1 MKLKPP
7 RCLNCGGFDFVM
19 NEENVM
25 DDLTW
30 DEFQKVELR
39 VGTII
44 AAEIFK
50 EARKPAFKL
59 QINFG
64 NKIGIKKSSAQI
76 TDHYKPS
83 ELVGK
88 QIVAVT
94 NFPKKQIGP
103 MMSECLV
110 TGFVQED
117 GSVILSVPDKE
128 VSNGLRL
135 A

>member
-1 MKLKPP
+1 
-7 RCLNCGGFDFVM
+7 M

-76 TDHYKPS
+76 TDQYKPS

-110 TGFVQED
+110 LDLFRKMDQ
-117 GSVILSVPDKE
+117 LSYQSPIK
-128 VSNGLRL
+128 RL
-135 A
+135 VMDYDLLEPSF

>member
-1 MKLKPP
+1 
-7 RCLNCGGFDFVM
+7 M

-64 NKIGIKKSSAQI
+64 NKIGIKKSNLLSKIPNQ
-76 TDHYKPS
+76 
-83 ELVGK
+83 ELVMLSKYFVK
-88 QIVAVT
+88 Q
-94 NFPKKQIGP
+94 
-103 MMSECLV
+103 
-110 TGFVQED
+110 
-117 GSVILSVPDKE
+117 
-128 VSNGLRL
+128 
-135 A
+135 

>member
-1 MKLKPP
+1 
-7 RCLNCGGFDFVM
+7 
-19 NEENVM
+19 M

-64 NKIGIKKSSAQI
+64 NKILFS
-76 TDHYKPS
+76 
-83 ELVGK
+83 
-88 QIVAVT
+88 
-94 NFPKKQIGP
+94 
-103 MMSECLV
+103 
-110 TGFVQED
+110 
-117 GSVILSVPDKE
+117 
-128 VSNGLRL
+128 
-135 A
+135 

>member
-1 MKLKPP
+1 
-7 RCLNCGGFDFVM
+7 M

-83 ELVGK
+83 ELIGK

-128 VSNGLRL
+128 VSNGFDLL
-135 A
+135 EPSF

>member
-1 MKLKPP
+1 
-7 RCLNCGGFDFVM
+7 M

-30 DEFQKVELR
+30 DEFEKVELR

-44 AAEIFK
+44 AAENFK

-59 QINFG
+59 EINFG
-64 NKIGIKKSSAQI
+64 NKIGVKKSSAQI
-76 TDHYKPS
+76 TDYYKPS
-83 ELVGK
+83 ELIGK

-117 GSVILSVPDKE
+117 GSVILSVPDKKIC
-128 VSNGLRL
+128 NGLRL

>member
-1 MKLKPP
+1 
-7 RCLNCGGFDFVM
+7 M

-88 QIVAVT
+88 QI
-94 NFPKKQIGP
+94 GP

>member
-1 MKLKPP
+1 
-7 RCLNCGGFDFVM
+7 M

-83 ELVGK
+83 ECRK
-88 QIVAVT
+88 T
-94 NFPKKQIGP
+94 NRSSNQFPKKTNRP
-103 MMSECLV
+103 NDV
-110 TGFVQED
+110 
-117 GSVILSVPDKE
+117 
-128 VSNGLRL
+128 
-135 A
+135 

>member
-1 MKLKPP
+1 
-7 RCLNCGGFDFVM
+7 M

-64 NKIGIKKSSAQI
+64 NEMWYLGFEFKKTGGCI
-76 TDHYKPS
+76 
-83 ELVGK
+83 
-88 QIVAVT
+88 
-94 NFPKKQIGP
+94 FP
-103 MMSECLV
+103 
-110 TGFVQED
+110 
-117 GSVILSVPDKE
+117 
-128 VSNGLRL
+128 